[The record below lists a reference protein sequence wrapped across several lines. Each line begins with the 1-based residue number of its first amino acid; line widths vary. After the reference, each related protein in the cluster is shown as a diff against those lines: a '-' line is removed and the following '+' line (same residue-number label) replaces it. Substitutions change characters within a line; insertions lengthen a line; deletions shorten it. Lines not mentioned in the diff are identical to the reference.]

1 MCKLKNC
8 CCCIDLRTGCIIIA
22 IVEFF
27 LVLANLSITAVPAYQ
42 RWLFGGWL
50 VGTFALVLGVIFGL
64 ALWILLL
71 FGALTNNSILVLIN
85 MVFVLVLVAVK
96 SFAFIWLTV
105 NFVQAGIW
113 LYDGLRTTFTL
124 GMLFYLIYYL
134 LVIPLD
140 IYFAVVIFNFYKALR
155 YGGSGSSLPY
165 PAWVWKQLQFLQTLI
180 CYCHSYK
187 FWRRRKKKLTNL
199 WIWVKSTHE
208 SVMFSTTYPEISWI
222 RRIVTDLNEQN
233 FILKGFDLVN

>member
-1 MCKLKNC
+1 MS
-8 CCCIDLRTGCIIIA
+8 T
-22 IVEFF
+22 V
-27 LVLANLSITAVPAYQ
+27 
-42 RWLFGGWL
+42 
-50 VGTFALVLGVIFGL
+50 ALVLGVIVGIVVWVF
-64 ALWILLL
+64 LL

-155 YGGSGSSLPY
+155 YGGSGSSLSS
-165 PAWVWKQLQFLQTLI
+165 F
-180 CYCHSYK
+180 
-187 FWRRRKKKLTNL
+187 
-199 WIWVKSTHE
+199 
-208 SVMFSTTYPEISWI
+208 
-222 RRIVTDLNEQN
+222 
-233 FILKGFDLVN
+233 